1 VTSLSGN
8 WADSPSSEQKQ
19 RRTGIRI
26 LLVVISS
33 LFFLFFV
40 AYMIRAQLSDWEHLS
55 APWKPLEQSQLLR
68 LNTLW
73 LLLASVCIQYARVQS
88 RKVDRGEQEH
98 QKIYGAASFSLLSA
112 GVFAM
117 LFLAGQLL
125 LWQQLTE
132 LGYGVAGNPANSFFF
147 VLTGLHGLHLAAGL
161 ALWLRAVLRV
171 AQGAPMSI
179 AATTI
184 DLCAIYWHYLL
195 ALWLLLYALLTSSP
209 ESYAAFARMC
219 GL

>member
-1 VTSLSGN
+1 MTSLSGN
-8 WADSPSSEQKQ
+8 WADSPSSQQMQ

-55 APWKPLEQSQLLR
+55 APWKPLEQPHLLR
-68 LNTLW
+68 INTLW
-73 LLLASVCIQYARVQS
+73 LLLASIFIQYARVQS
-88 RKVDRGEQEH
+88 RRLDRGEQEH
-98 QKIYGAASFSLLSA
+98 QKNYGAVSFSLLGA

-125 LWQQLTE
+125 LWRQLTG

-147 VLTGLHGLHLAAGL
+147 VLTGLHGLHLLAGL
-161 ALWLRAVLRV
+161 ALWLRAVLRI
-171 AQGAPMSI
+171 AQGTPMAA

-195 ALWLLLYALLTSSP
+195 VLWLLLYALLTSSP

>member
-1 VTSLSGN
+1 MSSLSSN
-8 WADSPSSEQKQ
+8 WTDSPASEQRQ
-19 RRTGIRI
+19 RRTGVRI

-55 APWKPLEQSQLLR
+55 APWRPLEQS
-68 LNTLW
+68 
-73 LLLASVCIQYARVQS
+73 LLLGINTAVLLLSSICIQYARVQS
-88 RKVDRGEQEH
+88 HKVAQGENEN
-98 QKIYGAASFSLLSA
+98 QKNYGTASFALLCA

-117 LFLAGQLL
+117 VFLAGQLL
-125 LWQQLTE
+125 VWRQLTG

-147 VLTGLHGLHLAAGL
+147 LLTGLHGLHLAAGL

-171 AQGAPMSI
+171 ALGAPMAE

-184 DLCAIYWHYLL
+184 ELCAIYWHYLL

-209 ESYAAFARMC
+209 ENYAAFAKMC